1 MNGTRKRL
9 LVLTVIAGALA
20 VLGALPTTASGG
32 GNGCPSWGNPGGNPG
47 VRDSDLMPINAAVQ
61 RTVAQIT
68 PAWYAAVGITQAELV
83 TDRTASMT
91 AQDKNLDGFLCVA
104 ETWGTELNPNSKWA
118 LYWGDLLN
126 PAETQKFL
134 VTDNHRGT
142 SNNA

>member
-1 MNGTRKRL
+1 MNEKRQRL
-9 LVLTVIAGALA
+9 LVLTAIAGAVA
-20 VLGALPTTASGG
+20 ALGALPTTASGG
-32 GNGCPSWGNPGGNPG
+32 GNGCPAWGNPGGNPG
-47 VRDSDLMPINAAVQ
+47 VRDADLMTIDAAVQ

-68 PAWYAAVGITQAELV
+68 PAWYAFVGTTQAQLV
-83 TDRTASMT
+83 ADRTASMT
-91 AQDKNLDGFLCVA
+91 AQDKNVDGFLCVA

-126 PAETQKFL
+126 PAETQRFL